1 MSQWKRIG
9 HLRIVLVIFGVFL
22 VGVLIGS
29 GQYQKVSALSNTT
42 FEDLKLFSDV
52 IHIIQK
58 DYVEETKSK
67 DLIYGAIKG
76 MLETLDP
83 HSAFMPPS
91 VFKEMQEETKGRF
104 EGLGIEITI
113 KEGVLT
119 VVSPI
124 EDTPAF
130 KAGILAGDQ
139 ILKIDGESTKN
150 FTLMDSVK
158 RMRGQKGTKVT
169 ITILREGFTKPK
181 DFTLVRDVIPIR
193 SVRHELL
200 EKHYGYIRISQ
211 FQDKTD
217 SDFEKAMKALEEE
230 SKGTLKG
237 LVLDLRNNPGG
248 LLDQAV
254 KISDRFIES
263 GTIVSIDGRREDV
276 KQKWPAHPEGTLPRY
291 PLVVLI
297 NGGSASGSE
306 IVAGAIQDHGRGLLV
321 GTQTFGKASVQTII
335 PLKDGSGLRLT
346 TARYYTPNGRS
357 IQAKGIAPD
366 IIVKPSRPEEEKETV
381 LPKLPS
387 EKDLE
392 RHLMDLEKGV
402 PKEKEKPKKE
412 ETKKEEIKKEEIKK
426 EEIKKEE
433 TKDKKPVD
441 NQLERALELLKS
453 WEIFKNIAKG
463 NK

>member
-9 HLRIVLVIFGVFL
+9 NVKIVLMVFAVFL

-29 GQYQKVSALSNTT
+29 GQSQKVSALSNSTY
-42 FEDLKLFSDV
+42 EDLKVFTDV
-52 IHIIQK
+52 LGLIQK

-83 HSAFMPPS
+83 HSAFMPPNMY
-91 VFKEMQEETKGRF
+91 KEMQEETKGRF
-104 EGLGIEITI
+104 EGLGIEITVKDGI
-113 KEGVLT
+113 LT

-124 EDTPAF
+124 EGTPAYR
-130 KAGILAGDQ
+130 AGVLAGDQ
-139 ILKIDGESTKN
+139 IVKIDGEPTNN
-150 FTLMDSVK
+150 FTLLDSVK
-158 RMRGQKGTKVT
+158 RLRGPRGTKVT
-169 ITILREGFTKPK
+169 ITIMREGLTKPK
-181 DFTLVRDVIPIR
+181 DFTLVRDVIPVR
-193 SVRHELL
+193 SVRYELL
-200 EKHYGYIRISQ
+200 EKNYGYIRLSQ
-211 FQDKTD
+211 FQEKTD
-217 SDFEKAMKALEEE
+217 GEFEKAMKALEEE

-263 GTIVSIDGRREDV
+263 GLIVSVEGRKED
-276 KQKWPAHPEGTLPRY
+276 QKMKFFAHPDGNSVRY
-291 PLVVLI
+291 PLVVLV
-297 NGGSASGSE
+297 NGGSASAAE
-306 IVAGAIQDHGRGLLV
+306 IVAGAIQDQGRGVIV
-321 GTQTFGKASVQTII
+321 GTQTFGKGSVQTII

-357 IQAKGIAPD
+357 IQAKGIVPD
-366 IIVKPSRPEEEKETV
+366 IIVKLSRPEEEKEI
-381 LPKLPS
+381 LPPKLPA

-392 RHLMDLEKGV
+392 RHLMDAGKGE

-412 ETKKEEIKKEEIKK
+412 EVKEKR
-426 EEIKKEE
+426 
-433 TKDKKPVD
+433 PVD

-453 WEIFKNIAKG
+453 WDIFKKIAEGKQ
-463 NK
+463 N

>member
-9 HLRIVLVIFGVFL
+9 NFKTVLVITTVFL
-22 VGVLIGS
+22 IGVLIGS
-29 GQYQKVSALSNTT
+29 GQSQKVSALSNSMY
-42 FEDLKLFSDV
+42 EDLKVFTDV
-52 IHIIQK
+52 LSLIQK

-67 DLIYGAIKG
+67 DLVNGAIKG

-83 HSAFMPPS
+83 HSSFMPPNM
-91 VFKEMQEETKGRF
+91 FKEMQEETKGRF
-104 EGLGIEITI
+104 EGLGIEITLR
-113 KEGVLT
+113 EGVLT

-158 RMRGQKGTKVT
+158 RLRGPRGTKVT
-169 ITILREGFTKPK
+169 ITIMREGFTKPK
-181 DFTLVRDVIPIR
+181 EFTLVRDVIPVR

-200 EKHYGYIRISQ
+200 EKNYGYIRLSQ
-211 FQDKTD
+211 FQEKTD
-217 SDFEKAMKALEEE
+217 GEFEKAVKALEEE
-230 SKGTLKG
+230 SKGSLKG

-254 KISDRFIES
+254 KISDRFIDS
-263 GTIVSIDGRREDV
+263 GLIVSVEGRKED
-276 KQKWPAHPEGTLPRY
+276 QKLKFYAHPDGNLARY
-291 PLVVLI
+291 PLIVLV
-297 NGGSASGSE
+297 NGGSASGAE
-306 IVAGAIQDHGRGLLV
+306 IVAGAIQDHGRGILV
-321 GTQTFGKASVQTII
+321 GTQTFGKGSVQTII

-357 IQAKGIAPD
+357 IQAKGIVPD
-366 IIVKPSRPEEEKETV
+366 IVVKPSKPEEEKEVVT
-381 LPKLPS
+381 PKLPA

-392 RHLMDLEKGV
+392 RHLMDVEKGV

-412 ETKKEEIKKEEIKK
+412 EGKE
-426 EEIKKEE
+426 
-433 TKDKKPVD
+433 KKPVD

-453 WEIFKNIAKG
+453 WDIFKNLVKG
-463 NK
+463 KQN